1 MKLHCLGSSSK
12 GNSYVLEGNT
22 SALIIEAGI
31 PFSLVE
37 RKLDFNLRKIAGCII
52 THEHLDHSGKIN
64 SYLNYSIEIWCSK
77 GTKDNLKN
85 IHPKY
90 HTIYRCEHGKQFS
103 INEFIVLPFNVQ
115 HDAAEP
121 LGFLIYHPECGKV
134 LFITDSY
141 YSKYT
146 FPGLKHIIIECNYIA
161 DILDSNVNSGK
172 LHPSVRNRVVKSH
185 FELQNVIDMLKANDL
200 TNVRNIVLTHLSD
213 GNSDAKRIEKEV
225 KEATGKMVF
234 IADKNM
240 EIDFSL

>member
-22 SALIIEAGI
+22 SALVIEAGV
-31 PFSLVE
+31 PVAKVKQAL
-37 RKLDFNLRKIAGCII
+37 KFNVLKIAGCIASHI
-52 THEHLDHSGKIN
+52 HGDHFRYADKYLKSGIN
-64 SYLNYSIEIWCSK
+64 IYASK
-77 GTKDNLKN
+77 GTIDNSKLGN
-85 IHPKY
+85 YGLFIISHNQQ
-90 HTIYRCEHGKQFS
+90 IRIG
-103 INEFIVLPFNVQ
+103 EFIVLAFDVQ
-115 HDAAEP
+115 HDAPEP
-121 LGFLIYHPECGKV
+121 LGFLIYHPECGKI

-146 FPGLKHIIIECNYIA
+146 FHGLNHIILECNYIS

-185 FELQNVIDMLKANDL
+185 FELQNVIDLLKANDL

-213 GNSDAKRIEKEV
+213 GNSDEKRIEKEV

-234 IADKNM
+234 IADKNLQ
-240 EIDFSL
+240 IDFGL